1 MRWSKSIF
9 WSDQL
14 TYRST
19 MRPNSDLL
27 IGLLVFASITCS
39 MHAQAQGACKDGN
52 NYFSTLGGSSSD
64 QEVKGSS
71 GCTTLVMDDGFEIV
85 TLKLGS
91 IPTETTEYAIVNH
104 DAEPGEG
111 EVSVK
116 YYYYSGNEVETLDF
130 ADDGKTATVCVDGD
144 RVTVSWK
151 DVKFRQIVNGD
162 GLITTS
168 CMMTCPG
175 K

>member
-1 MRWSKSIF
+1 MRSNRI
-9 WSDQL
+9 
-14 TYRST
+14 
-19 MRPNSDLL
+19 LL
-27 IGLLVFASITCS
+27 ISLLASALFTNAAHT
-39 MHAQAQGACKDGN
+39 MAQGACKDGN
-52 NYFSTLGGSSSD
+52 NYFATLGGSSSD
-64 QEVKGSS
+64 QAVKGSN
-71 GCTTLVMDDGFEIV
+71 GCKTLVMDDGFEIV

-91 IPTETTEYAIVNH
+91 IPAETTEFTMVNH

-151 DVKFRQIVNGD
+151 DVRFRQLVNGD
-162 GLITTS
+162 GLIKTS

-175 K
+175 R